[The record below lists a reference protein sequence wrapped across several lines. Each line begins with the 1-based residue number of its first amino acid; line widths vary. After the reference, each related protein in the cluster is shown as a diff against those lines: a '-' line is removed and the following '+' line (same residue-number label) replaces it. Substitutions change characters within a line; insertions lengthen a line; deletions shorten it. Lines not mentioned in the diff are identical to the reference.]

1 MKKGILID
9 VHNRTITEV
18 EITKDKNDSE
28 LQSMYDHIKCE
39 MVECVSFNEKND
51 VWVNEE
57 GLLNLTPFSMFF
69 KIEGYPDFLCGNG
82 LILGYDDETGDSSD
96 TTLTIDDVKSK
107 VTFHT
112 LNEVEDKWFS

>member
-18 EITKDKNDSE
+18 EVTKDQEGSQ
-28 LQSMYDHIKCE
+28 LQSMYKHIKCGI
-39 MVECVSFNEKND
+39 VECVSFNEKND
-51 VWVNEE
+51 VWVDEE
-57 GLLNLTPFSMFF
+57 GLLTLTPDSMFF
-69 KIEGYPDFLCGNG
+69 KIVGYPDFLCGNG
-82 LILGYDDETGDSSD
+82 LVLGFDEENGDSSD

-112 LNEVEDKWFS
+112 LNEVRRQMV

>member
-18 EITKDKNDSE
+18 EVTKDSNDSE
-28 LQSMYDHIKCE
+28 LQSMYNHIKCG
-39 MVECVSFNEKND
+39 MVECVSLNNEND
-51 VWVNEE
+51 VWVDEE
-57 GLLNLTPFSMFF
+57 GLLTLTPFSMFF
-69 KIEGYPDFLCGNG
+69 KIGGYPDFLSGNG
-82 LILGYDDETGDSSD
+82 LILGFNDETGDSSD

-112 LNEVEDKWFS
+112 LNEVRKQMV

>member
-18 EITKDKNDSE
+18 EVTKDTNGSE
-28 LQSMYDHIKCE
+28 LQSMYNHIKCE

-57 GLLNLTPFSMFF
+57 GLLNLTPFSIFF

>member
-9 VHNRTITEV
+9 VQNRTITEV
-18 EITKDKNDSE
+18 EVTKDSNDSE
-28 LQSMYDHIKCE
+28 LQSMYNHIKCG
-39 MVECVSFNEKND
+39 MVECVNLNDGND
-51 VWVNEE
+51 VWVDEE
-57 GLLNLTPFSMFF
+57 GLLRLTPFSTFF
-69 KIEGYPDFLCGNG
+69 KIEGYHEFLPSNG

-112 LNEVEDKWFS
+112 LNEVQRQLV

>member
-18 EITKDKNDSE
+18 EVTKDSNDSE
-28 LQSMYDHIKCE
+28 LQSMYNHIKCG
-39 MVECVSFNEKND
+39 MVECVSLNNEND
-51 VWVNEE
+51 VWVDEE
-57 GLLNLTPFSMFF
+57 GLLTLTPFSMFF
-69 KIEGYPDFLCGNG
+69 KIGGYPDFLSGNG
-82 LILGYDDETGDSSD
+82 LILGFNDETGDSSD

-112 LNEVEDKWFS
+112 LNEVRRQMV

>member
-18 EITKDKNDSE
+18 EVTKDSNDSE
-28 LQSMYDHIKCE
+28 LQSMYNHIKCG
-39 MVECVSFNEKND
+39 MVECVSLNDEND
-51 VWVNEE
+51 VWVDEE
-57 GLLNLTPFSMFF
+57 GLLTLTPFSMFF
-69 KIEGYPDFLCGNG
+69 KIGGYPDFLSGNG
-82 LILGYDDETGDSSD
+82 LILGFNDETGESVD

-112 LNEVEDKWFS
+112 LNEVRKQMV

>member
-18 EITKDKNDSE
+18 EVTKDSNDSE
-28 LQSMYDHIKCE
+28 LQSMYNHIKCG
-39 MVECVSFNEKND
+39 MVECVSLNDEND
-51 VWVNEE
+51 VWVDEE
-57 GLLNLTPFSMFF
+57 GLLTLTPFSMFF
-69 KIEGYPDFLCGNG
+69 KIGGYPDFLSGNG
-82 LILGYDDETGDSSD
+82 LILGFNDETGDSSD

-112 LNEVEDKWFS
+112 LNEVRKQMV

>member
-18 EITKDKNDSE
+18 EVTKDSNDSE
-28 LQSMYDHIKCE
+28 LQSMYNHIKCG
-39 MVECVSFNEKND
+39 MVECVSLNDEND
-51 VWVNEE
+51 VWVDEE
-57 GLLNLTPFSMFF
+57 GLLTLTPFSMFF
-69 KIEGYPDFLCGNG
+69 KIDGYHEFLCGNG
-82 LILGYDDETGDSSD
+82 LVLGFDEENGDSSD

-112 LNEVEDKWFS
+112 LNEVRRQMV